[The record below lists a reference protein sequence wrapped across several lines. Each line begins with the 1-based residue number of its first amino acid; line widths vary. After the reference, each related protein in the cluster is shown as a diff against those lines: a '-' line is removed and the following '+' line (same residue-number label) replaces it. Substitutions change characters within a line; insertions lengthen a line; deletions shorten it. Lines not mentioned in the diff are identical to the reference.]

1 VDGKVIV
8 LFGGPRPN
16 LCVRYY
22 EENRIAS
29 VYFAEADGTLCF
41 VDSDT
46 DVVVASILAREVTGH
61 EDLFIIEC
69 FVDDRDNIV
78 FIAYGFSWR
87 GTWAAG
93 VYLHD
98 FLLGRLS
105 WLVSGYYVFHWV
117 DADNDG
123 IPQADEITRE
133 YP

>member
-1 VDGKVIV
+1 MVDGKVIV

-16 LCVRYY
+16 LCARYY

-46 DVVVASILAREVTGH
+46 DVVVASIPAREVTGH

-78 FIAYGFSWR
+78 FIAYGFS
-87 GTWAAG
+87 
-93 VYLHD
+93 
-98 FLLGRLS
+98 
-105 WLVSGYYVFHWV
+105 
-117 DADNDG
+117 
-123 IPQADEITRE
+123 
-133 YP
+133 